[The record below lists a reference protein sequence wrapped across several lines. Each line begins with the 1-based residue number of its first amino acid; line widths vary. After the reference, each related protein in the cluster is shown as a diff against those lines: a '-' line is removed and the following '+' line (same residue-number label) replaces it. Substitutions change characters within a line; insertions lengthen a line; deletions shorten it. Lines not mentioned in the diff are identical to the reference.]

1 MIPISVDSHIKFGEN
16 GNTVRKCASV
26 RMIFR
31 QQKLKRKRNVS
42 QLSVEQLA
50 IRIAQI
56 RTGHGRC

>member
-26 RMIFR
+26 SRIFR
-31 QQKLKRKRNVS
+31 QQKLKRKRTVS

-50 IRIAQI
+50 IRIAHI